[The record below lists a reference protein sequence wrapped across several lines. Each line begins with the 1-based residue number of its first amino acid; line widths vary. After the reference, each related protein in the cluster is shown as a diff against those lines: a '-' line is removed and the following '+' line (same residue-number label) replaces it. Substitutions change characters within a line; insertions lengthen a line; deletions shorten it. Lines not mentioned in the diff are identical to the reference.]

1 MSEWIKVLLSLSFS
15 GTLLMLFL
23 FFCKRLY
30 RKKFSKSFQYYIW
43 LLVALRFLLP
53 FSPEVTL
60 TGVLFRGMDIA
71 GVEGSFEKNE
81 GKEQETADYGSK
93 GQKADTAEGLVIAED
108 AAEQKV
114 IEEARQSAG
123 PEAAGEAGRV
133 KGQFLFPC
141 LFWLWLIAAAAL
153 LVRKILV
160 YHRFLWELKQENQKV
175 QEPAIL
181 NILPECKER
190 TKVKR
195 EVGLYQNPLIT
206 SPIMTGFFHPAIFIP
221 EGDFPKEYS
230 TERLAFIFT
239 HELLHYKR
247 YDMFYKWFIQMVICI
262 HWFNPFVYVLGK
274 EINRACEL
282 SCDEA
287 VIDLFGEGAKRVY
300 GDTLLSFIQINAR
313 TRGKNSFAAMTLTE
327 GAKQIKE
334 RLGDIM
340 EHRKK
345 SKSMKAGMAVFT
357 IVVCVLFGV
366 FGAYAVPVS
375 AQEKASEMMNKSAQ
389 TALRGIMEA
398 QFDKHLKEVLENNKK
413 KTERLKEMEEEQ
425 ENFGVP
431 YEGGRIYSYYQQGY
445 YWDSYII
452 ELGWNMDKHAP
463 ASYSHQIEITLPDQS
478 TMQVYVADEIGE
490 NLEPGEISAI
500 VSLIVHLNEEEK
512 KGIQMPW
519 VRRISYVEEKEI
531 PNAAREYYQAEDYMG
546 FTLLFPAL
554 DAETKE
560 DYYQQIYDEDRV
572 DFFNLTA
579 EYMAKEDYRIYLE
592 KAWEDDRVSFFAS
605 LLSQMQLGKGEAL
618 GDYAD
623 LEKYYEDDDIT
634 WFCISADHMTD
645 EERTVWLDR
654 AKKDGNETF
663 YYVLKDRM

>member
-1 MSEWIKVLLSLSFS
+1 MARKAVFPEMQKPAVL
-15 GTLLMLFL
+15 
-23 FFCKRLY
+23 
-30 RKKFSKSFQYYIW
+30 
-43 LLVALRFLLP
+43 
-53 FSPEVTL
+53 
-60 TGVLFRGMDIA
+60 DILA
-71 GVEGSFEKNE
+71 
-81 GKEQETADYGSK
+81 
-93 GQKADTAEGLVIAED
+93 
-108 AAEQKV
+108 
-114 IEEARQSAG
+114 
-123 PEAAGEAGRV
+123 
-133 KGQFLFPC
+133 
-141 LFWLWLIAAAAL
+141 
-153 LVRKILV
+153 
-160 YHRFLWELKQENQKV
+160 
-175 QEPAIL
+175 
-181 NILPECKER
+181 ECKER

-195 EVGLYQNPLIT
+195 SVGLYQNPLIT
-206 SPIMTGFFHPAIFIP
+206 SPVMTGFFHPAILMP
-221 EGDFPKEYS
+221 DGS
-230 TERLAFIFT
+230 LGSGQRLAFVFT
-239 HELLHYKR
+239 HELIHYKR
-247 YDMFYKWFIQMVICI
+247 GDLFYKWLIQTVICI
-262 HWFNPFVYVLGK
+262 HWFNPFVYLLGR
-274 EINRACEL
+274 EINGACEL

-287 VIDLFGEGAKRVY
+287 VIDLFGEGAKRAY
-300 GDTLLSFIQINAR
+300 GDTLLSFIR
-313 TRGKNSFAAMTLTE
+313 TNTQTKGKNSFAAVMLTA

-340 EHRKK
+340 EHRRK
-345 SKSMKAGMAVFT
+345 SKSMKAGMTVFA
-357 IVVCVLFGV
+357 IGVCACFIG
-366 FGAYAVPVS
+366 FGAYVVPVS

-398 QFDKHLKEVLENNKK
+398 RFRKQLKETLENKE
-413 KTERLKEMEEEQ
+413 TEMLKEMEKEQ
-425 ENFGVP
+425 EDFGVP
-431 YEGGRIYSYYQQGY
+431 YGGGRIYSYYQQGY

-500 VSLIVHLNEEEK
+500 GSLIAHLNEEEK

-572 DFFNLTA
+572 DFFNMTA
-579 EYMAKEDYRIYLE
+579 EYMAKEDYRIYLQ

-605 LLSQMQLGKGEAL
+605 LLSQMQLEKGETL

-645 EERTVWLDR
+645 EERAVWLDR

>member
-1 MSEWIKVLLSLSFS
+1 MSEWIKILLSLSFS

-60 TGVLFRGMDIA
+60 TGVLFRGMDT
-71 GVEGSFEKNE
+71 VSMEESFRVNE
-81 GKEQETADYGSK
+81 GEEQEPAEYGSK
-93 GQKADTAEGLVIAED
+93 AQKAGTAEGFVIVEE
-108 AAEQKV
+108 AAEQKA
-114 IEEARQSAG
+114 IEQARQSAG
-123 PEAAGEAGRV
+123 LEAAGETGRIT
-133 KGQFLFPC
+133 GQFLFPF
-141 LFWLWLIAAAAL
+141 LFWLWFIAAAAL
-153 LVRKILV
+153 LVRKIMV
-160 YHRFLWELKQENQKV
+160 YHRLLWELKKENRKV
-175 QEPAIL
+175 QESAIL
-181 NILPECKER
+181 NILTECKER

-221 EGDFPKEYS
+221 GGAFPEEFS
-230 TERLAFIFT
+230 TESLAFIFT
-239 HELLHYKR
+239 HELIHYKR
-247 YDMFYKWFIQMVICI
+247 FDMFYKWFIQMVACI

-287 VIDLFGEGAKRVY
+287 VIDLFGEGAKRAY
-300 GDTLLSFIQINAR
+300 GDTLLSFIQINVQ
-313 TRGKNSFAAMTLTE
+313 TRGKKSFAAMTLTE

-345 SKSMKAGMAVFT
+345 SKGMKAGMAVFA
-357 IVVCVLFGV
+357 IVVCVFFGV
-366 FGAYAVPVS
+366 FGAYVVPVS
-375 AQEKASEMMNKSAQ
+375 AQDKSSEMMNKSAQ
-389 TALRGIMEA
+389 TALWGIMEA
-398 QFDKHLKEVLENNKK
+398 QHSKQLQEATENNKK
-413 KTERLKEMEEEQ
+413 ETEKLKEMEEEQ

-431 YEGGRIYSYYQQGY
+431 YGGGRIYSYYQQGY

-463 ASYSHQIEITLPDQS
+463 ASYSHQIEISLPDQS

-490 NLEPGEISAI
+490 NLEPEEISAI
-500 VSLIVHLNEEEK
+500 GSLIVHLNEEEK

-519 VRRISYVEEKEI
+519 VRRISHVEEKEI
-531 PNAAREYYQAEDYMG
+531 PNFAKEYYKTEDYMG
-546 FTLLFPAL
+546 FTLLFSAL

-560 DYYQQIYDEDRV
+560 DYYQKMYDEDKI
-572 DFFNLTA
+572 DFFSMTA
-579 EYMAKEDYRIYLE
+579 EYMAKEDYGIYLE
-592 KAWEDDRVSFFAS
+592 KACEDGRVSFFAV
-605 LLSQMQLGKGEAL
+605 LLSQMQLEKGEAL

-634 WFCISADHMTD
+634 WFCFSVDYMTD
-645 EERTVWLDR
+645 EERIVWLDR

-663 YYVLKDRM
+663 YYVLKDKM